1 MLMAEALNLKD
12 ENQSG
17 LVRGMVE
24 GSNPSGPAIN
34 TVQYRHIQGMQS
46 IQSTREVLETLE

>member
-1 MLMAEALNLKD
+1 M
-12 ENQSG
+12 G